1 MRDEN
6 MERESSTPSVTLPL
20 SGYGAA
26 EINQYASLVHGLL
39 KKGSKESKN
48 ASRHGD
54 RVGMCPMPRLPAIT
68 RKRQARQD
76 EMCMESNMK
85 P

>member
-26 EINQYASLVHGLL
+26 EIKQYASLVHGLL
-39 KKGSKESKN
+39 KKGS
-48 ASRHGD
+48 
-54 RVGMCPMPRLPAIT
+54 
-68 RKRQARQD
+68 
-76 EMCMESNMK
+76 
-85 P
+85 